1 MHSPRAGKEHTG
13 RRLAYLLSAYP
24 AISHT
29 FFLNEV
35 AELRRLGFSIDVA
48 SINRPAWTPDTLS
61 ASVAK
66 ALKTTFYI
74 KGRHPVQLILVLLK
88 VLLTR
93 PLVVCRGIHAS
104 LRLGEAS
111 PRTILYAL
119 FYLAEAL
126 ILGDWLRLN
135 GHSHLHVHFG
145 GPVATVGM
153 LTSIAWDIPYSIT
166 IHGPEEFYSV
176 DKSCLRQKV
185 KNARFV
191 ICISDHCRS
200 QLMRLSEPAQ
210 WKKFHV
216 VRLGVDPKLFA
227 PRREFKSDGVLEI
240 ISVGRLVPDKG
251 QLILLQAFTELLSR
265 GHKLRLRLIGD
276 GVDRTR
282 LQSLIQK
289 FNLANFVILE
299 GALNHESTRR
309 LLARADIFVL
319 ASFAEGLPVALMEA
333 MAMELPCVSTFI
345 AGIPELI
352 RSEVDGL
359 LVPASSHEALADAL
373 DQLIADED
381 FRRTLATSGRRR
393 VLRLYDL
400 ETNAGLLAETLRD
413 QLDGPSG
420 HSTSEYDLAPSI
432 FAEYPVE
439 QAQ

>member
-1 MHSPRAGKEHTG
+1 MTSSTHSG

-29 FFLNEV
+29 FFLNEI
-35 AELRRLGFSIDVA
+35 AELRKLGFSIDVA
-48 SINRPAWTPDTLS
+48 SINKPNWTPNALS
-61 ASVAK
+61 GPVAG
-66 ALKTTFYI
+66 ALETTFYI
-74 KGRHPVQLILVLLK
+74 KERPSVQLLLVLLR
-88 VLLTR
+88 VLLTH
-93 PLVVCRGIHAS
+93 PLVVCRGIHAA
-104 LRLGEAS
+104 LRLDGSS
-111 PRTILYAL
+111 PRATLYAL

-153 LTSIAWDIPYSIT
+153 LTSLAWRIPYSIT

-176 DKSCLRQKV
+176 DRSYLRQKV
-185 KNARFV
+185 ENARFV

-210 WKKFHV
+210 WSKFHV
-216 VRLGVDPKLFA
+216 VRLGVDLKLFA
-227 PRREFKSDGVLEI
+227 PTPDSRNDDVLEI

-251 QLILLQAFTELLSR
+251 QTVLLRAFIELLSR
-265 GHKLRLRLIGD
+265 GHKARLCLVGD
-276 GVDRTR
+276 GADRVR
-282 LQSLIQK
+282 LESFIREYDLDDC
-289 FNLANFVILE
+289 VSLE
-299 GALNHESTRR
+299 GALNHEATRR

-359 LVPASSHEALADAL
+359 LVPASSVPALADAL
-373 DQLIADED
+373 ALLSADAD
-381 FRRTLATSGRRR
+381 LRRTLARSGRRR
-393 VLRLYDL
+393 VQRLYDL
-400 ETNAGLLAETLRD
+400 ETNAGLLAETLRV
-413 QLDGPSG
+413 QLDAPSG
-420 HSTSEYDLAPSI
+420 DSASEYDLSPPI
-432 FAEYPVE
+432 FAKYPTKAPAE
-439 QAQ
+439 QVQ